1 MIKAKIIA
9 ILFCTIISAIILPGH
24 IFPQKKIFYH
34 NLYKLILLRKCK
46 EDSHILMKT
55 ALNNLLE
62 ISEKINQLPIAEILN
77 TIDMLAKELPPF
89 LEKYEFHSKIT
100 WKAWLKKY
108 WWVPPIFIG
117 WFGLKVLL
125 NLQRPYFY
133 YSSYL
138 LPRPQIP
145 LQPIITNDPALLE
158 IRKE

>member
-1 MIKAKIIA
+1 M
-9 ILFCTIISAIILPGH
+9 ISAMTLPNH
-24 IFPQKKIFYH
+24 IFPHKHLLYH
-34 NLYKLILLRKCK
+34 ILYKQFFLHEYKKNSHTLIR
-46 EDSHILMKT
+46 T
-55 ALNNLLE
+55 AIKNLLE
-62 ISEKINQLPIAEILN
+62 ISEKINQLPITEILN

-117 WFGLKVLL
+117 WFGLKILL
-125 NLQRPYFY
+125 TLQRPHFY

-158 IRKE
+158 IRGDKSKNEK